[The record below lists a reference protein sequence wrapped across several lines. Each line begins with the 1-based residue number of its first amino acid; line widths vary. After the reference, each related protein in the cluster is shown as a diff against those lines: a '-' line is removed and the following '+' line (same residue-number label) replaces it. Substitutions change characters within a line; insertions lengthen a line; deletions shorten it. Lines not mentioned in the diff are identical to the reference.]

1 MFVKSGKPALSS
13 LGIKVIWVKKKEKGI
28 TICSLLDHLK
38 DRFYSLFLKSGLK
51 LNL

>member
-13 LGIKVIWVKKKEKGI
+13 LGIKMIWVKKKEEEI

-38 DRFYSLFLKSGLK
+38 DGFYSLFLKIVLK